1 MGSNLGY
8 IVQWIWQSKPIKR
21 LSREEDFLWDLY
33 RIRSQDLYGNSIT
46 VIIHSLDRSLF
57 VQLIDSTPCEKRL

>member
-1 MGSNLGY
+1 M
-8 IVQWIWQSKPIKR
+8 V
-21 LSREEDFLWDLY
+21 LY

-46 VIIHSLDRSLF
+46 VIIHSLDHALF